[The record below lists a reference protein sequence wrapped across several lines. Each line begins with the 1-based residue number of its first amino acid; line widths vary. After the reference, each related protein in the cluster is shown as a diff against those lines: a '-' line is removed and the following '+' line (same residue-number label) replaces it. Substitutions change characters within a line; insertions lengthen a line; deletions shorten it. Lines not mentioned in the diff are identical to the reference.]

1 MRGDLGDGFGE
12 EGGGGVRLVGAP
24 RSLMWMGEPSDH
36 I

>member
-12 EGGGGVRLVGAP
+12 EGGGVRLVGAP
-24 RSLMWMGEPSDH
+24 RSLLWMGEPSDH